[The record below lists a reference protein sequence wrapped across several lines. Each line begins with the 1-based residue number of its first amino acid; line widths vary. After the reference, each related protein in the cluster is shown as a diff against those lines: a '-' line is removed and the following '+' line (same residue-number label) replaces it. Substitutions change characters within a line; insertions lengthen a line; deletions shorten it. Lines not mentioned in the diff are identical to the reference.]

1 MAINIRNP
9 KGRDAVVA
17 FEAVIPQRD
26 VHFVDEKGK
35 PVTTQKLLKTDI
47 EHDLDALLKKKRGN
61 LNALAKDLIKEDP
74 EVDIEQFGS
83 YLTDTSKVYVSKKGI
98 IHIVDEVEVVS
109 NPDGT
114 LRERRPR
121 IKDPQNINT
130 DVPLRWTGKFIDKDE
145 AAHRFVFTHKRQLI
159 HVNGLTFDFLYEMAE
174 ELQKRNSLLLIR
186 GGEKGD
192 QPIVMQRGGK
202 PYNAFL
208 EGRVQGDSY
217 LLVLQLSNMELKR
230 PKVQEESSDADTSTV
245 ETTSEHVSEPPAS
258 AGGQSDKPKRKPKLT
273 AKAKPNAEEKAVAK
287 QAAILDKAKSVKS
300 AKSPA
305 KGEPAA
311 AAKSKHA
318 SKATKKSES
327 LPVGTSA
334 GGQSRKTKAS
344 SAKPATKKST
354 TKTSK
359 SKPKGRSSKK

>member
-47 EHDLDALLKKKRGN
+47 EHDLDALLKKKKGN
-61 LNALAKDLIKEDP
+61 LNALAKQLVKEDP
-74 EVDIEQFGS
+74 EVDLDEFGM

-98 IHIVDEVEVVS
+98 IHIVDEVEVVC

-159 HVNGLTFDFLYEMAE
+159 HVNGLTFDFLYEMAQ
-174 ELQKRNSLLLIR
+174 ELDKRNSLLLIR

-208 EGRVQGDSY
+208 EGRIDGDSY

-230 PKVQEESSDADTSTV
+230 PKVQEEAQADTSTV
-245 ETTSEHVSEPPAS
+245 ETNEDRVDRTSD
-258 AGGQSDKPKRKPKLT
+258 DKPKKKPRFKK
-273 AKAKPNAEEKAVAK
+273 KADPDAEEKAVAK
-287 QAAILDKAKSVKS
+287 QAAIVEKKKAVKS
-300 AKSPA
+300 AKSPE

-311 AAKSKHA
+311 ATKTKNA
-318 SKATKKSES
+318 SKAGEKAHVATK
-327 LPVGTSA
+327 GTSA
-334 GGQSRKTKAS
+334 RSKSSSSKTKDAKPKS
-344 SAKPATKKST
+344 KARASAKK
-354 TKTSK
+354 
-359 SKPKGRSSKK
+359 

>member
-26 VHFVDEKGK
+26 VHFIDEKGK
-35 PVTTQKLLKTDI
+35 PVVTQKLLKTDI
-47 EHDLDALLKKKRGN
+47 EHDLDALLKKKKGN
-61 LNALAKDLIKEDP
+61 LNALAKSLVKEDP
-74 EVDIEQFGS
+74 EVDLEQFGS

-98 IHIVDEVEVVS
+98 IHIVDEVEVVC

-130 DVPLRWTGKFIDKDE
+130 DVPLRWTGKFIDKNE

-174 ELQKRNSLLLIR
+174 ELHKRNSLLLIR

-208 EGRVQGDSY
+208 EGRIDGDSY

-230 PKVQEESSDADTSTV
+230 PKVQEEAAADTSTV
-245 ETTSEHVSEPPAS
+245 ETTDERVSDA
-258 AGGQSDKPKRKPKLT
+258 SDKKKPPKKPPLKK
-273 AKAKPNAEEKAVAK
+273 KADSTAEEKAVAR
-287 QAAILDKAKSVKS
+287 QAAIVEKKKPVKA
-300 AKSPA
+300 AKSPD

-311 AAKSKHA
+311 ATKTKNA
-318 SKATKKSES
+318 SKAGEKDHVATK
-327 LPVGTSA
+327 GTS
-334 GGQSRKTKAS
+334 TKAKD
-344 SAKPATKKST
+344 AKPKAKA
-354 TKTSK
+354 
-359 SKPKGRSSKK
+359 RVSKK

>member
-35 PVTTQKLLKTDI
+35 PVVTQKLLKTDI

-61 LNALAKDLIKEDP
+61 LNALGKQLVKEDP
-74 EVDIEQFGS
+74 EVDLEEFGM
-83 YLTDTSKVYVSKKGI
+83 YLADTSKVYVSKKGI
-98 IHIVDEVEVVS
+98 IHIVDEVEVVT

-114 LRERRPR
+114 VRERRPR
-121 IKDPQNINT
+121 IKEPQNINT

-145 AAHRFVFTHKRQLI
+145 AVHRFVFTHKRQLI

-174 ELQKRNSLLLIR
+174 ELDKRNALLLIR

-208 EGRVQGDSY
+208 YGRVEGDSY

-230 PKVQEESSDADTSTV
+230 PKVQEESSDSDTSTV
-245 ETTSEHVSEPPAS
+245 ETSPDRVAS
-258 AGGQSDKPKRKPKLT
+258 AGDEKPKKKPRVTK
-273 AKAKPNAEEKAVAK
+273 KGGKDPEEKIIAK
-287 QAAILDKAKSVKS
+287 QAAILDNKKTVKS

-311 AAKSKHA
+311 GEKTKHAAKAPTKPKPAANKAKAKKPKTRA
-318 SKATKKSES
+318 SKK
-327 LPVGTSA
+327 
-334 GGQSRKTKAS
+334 
-344 SAKPATKKST
+344 
-354 TKTSK
+354 
-359 SKPKGRSSKK
+359 

>member
-47 EHDLDALLKKKRGN
+47 EHGLDALLKKKKGN
-61 LNALAKDLIKEDP
+61 LNALAKQLVKEDP
-74 EVDIEQFGS
+74 EVDLDEFGM

-98 IHIVDEVEVVS
+98 IHIVDEVEVVC

-159 HVNGLTFDFLYEMAE
+159 HVNGLTFDFLYEMAQ
-174 ELQKRNSLLLIR
+174 ELDKRNSLLLIR

-208 EGRVQGDSY
+208 EGRIDGDSY

-230 PKVQEESSDADTSTV
+230 PKVQEEAQADTSTV
-245 ETTSEHVSEPPAS
+245 ETNEDRVKRVSEPGAV
-258 AGGQSDKPKRKPKLT
+258 ATGSDSKKTPKKKPRIT
-273 AKAKPNAEEKAVAK
+273 AKGDPDAEEKAVAK
-287 QAAILDKAKSVKS
+287 QAAIVEKKKAVKS

-311 AAKSKHA
+311 VEKTPN
-318 SKATKKSES
+318 ATKKGEKDHVATDGHRKSAS
-327 LPVGTSA
+327 SKSKSTTS
-334 GGQSRKTKAS
+334 KTKAKV
-344 SAKPATKKST
+344 AKK
-354 TKTSK
+354 
-359 SKPKGRSSKK
+359 